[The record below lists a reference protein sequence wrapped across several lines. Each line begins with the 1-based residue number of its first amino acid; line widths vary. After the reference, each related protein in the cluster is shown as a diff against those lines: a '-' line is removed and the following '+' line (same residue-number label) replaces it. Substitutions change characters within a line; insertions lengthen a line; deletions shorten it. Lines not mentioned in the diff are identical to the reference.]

1 MTKVESIVRLFC
13 LTIFGFSWCLLGG
26 QTVAAAPLGTIA
38 FLSSRDSKPPRV
50 GAHTTVYLINADGT
64 NERKWLENPQAS
76 FGPITWSPNGKHVVF
91 HMQTDI
97 NIHIF
102 LMNVLTKERKNMTEH
117 FGGRQYLSPQWSPDG
132 KWLALSDIVPNAMGD
147 WSDIY
152 IMDIKDNQLKRLIQH
167 PRSDHVGSWSPDSSK
182 IVFSFNR
189 DGNGEIYVMDSN
201 GGNQINLSN
210 HPTDEFMPK
219 WSPDGKKIAFCTD
232 RKAGAQYEIF
242 VMDADGTNVVNLTR
256 HPWHDLAPAW
266 SPNGEWIAFQSFKKG
281 RQSDIYVME
290 ANGDNRTQLTAH
302 PSSDARPTWVIPDWS
317 LPVDTRGNHVTFW
330 GRIKSDKQ

>member
-1 MTKVESIVRLFC
+1 MTKVESIARLFC

-38 FLSSRDSKPPRV
+38 FLSSRDRKPPRV

-76 FGPITWSPNGKHVVF
+76 FGPITWSPNGKHVAF

-117 FGGRQYLSPQWSPDG
+117 FGGRQYLSPQWPPDG

-167 PRSDHVGSWSPDSSK
+167 PRSDHVGSWSPD
-182 IVFSFNR
+182 
-189 DGNGEIYVMDSN
+189 
-201 GGNQINLSN
+201 
-210 HPTDEFMPK
+210 
-219 WSPDGKKIAFCTD
+219 GKKIALCTD

-317 LPVDTRGNHVTFW
+317 LPVDTRGNRVTFW